1 MNYSEMMILLVYL
14 IGHGCYW
21 EAVNFSGKNAADIL
35 REKGYPKEVI
45 KVLDRMAT
53 DVLKWTDDGSE
64 QGYIL
69 DRFGDKYIW
78 IGRIWKDGTVGY
90 RCDKMATSSRRC
102 SGFARRITVDGVS
115 LIDVE
120 T

>member
-1 MNYSEMMILLVYL
+1 MILLVYL

-35 REKGYPKEVI
+35 RENGYPKEVI

-69 DRFGDKYIW
+69 ERFGDKYIW
-78 IGRIWKDGTVGY
+78 IGRMERLDTAVTKWQLLPDI
-90 RCDKMATSSRRC
+90 
-102 SGFARRITVDGVS
+102 ARDFLEGSQLMGS
-115 LIDVE
+115 L
-120 T
+120 